1 VSGMSGTVAA
11 YAGDDTELVTAVRR
25 GDDRAFEVLYQR
37 YHARIAAYVRGM
49 VKDHARAEDVTQEVF
64 FSALRRM
71 RDTERP
77 IAFKPWV
84 YEIARNAC
92 IDAYRRT
99 SRADELSYDAE
110 GGLGAGDHLR
120 LVSPDQGPDAV
131 VESKQR
137 LDDLCGAFGG
147 LSEAHHQIL
156 VLRELEGLSYR
167 EIGERLG
174 MSRPAVESTLFR
186 ARRRLTEEY
195 DELVSGRRCER
206 VQAIITS
213 AAEGMLGARDRRKL
227 ARHTATCQACRRHA
241 RLMGLEDV
249 EAPTTVRGRL
259 AAFVPIPAFLRR
271 SGDGA
276 GVAGGHG
283 SGLAA
288 QVSSSLGA
296 MADPVAATWT
306 KAVAAAAALAFAGAG
321 AHVAAQNGHVL
332 PGMGHLPLVGA
343 KETAK
348 PVKGEGKARSG
359 IADPRTVRSEKS
371 ATGESAKTGSTSTG
385 RGAGSTAPPT
395 TSRETGGR
403 GGSSADVTLPSA
415 EAPTAPSAPDPGV
428 ALPRVDSTDTG
439 SPPPPSA
446 PSGGVELA
454 TGGANIPSGSAPSA
468 PSAPDAPSGV
478 PDVGSVVS
486 SVTGGS

>member
-1 VSGMSGTVAA
+1 MSGTVAVA
-11 YAGDDTELVTAVRR
+11 VYAGDDTELVALVRR

-77 IAFKPWV
+77 ITFKPWI

-120 LVSPDQGPDAV
+120 LVSPDQGPDDA

-241 RLMGLEDV
+241 RVVGLEDV
-249 EAPTTVRGRL
+249 EAPTTVRGKL
-259 AAFVPIPAFLRR
+259 AALVPIPAFLRR

-276 GVAGGHG
+276 GMAGGHG
-283 SGLAA
+283 SNLAA

-321 AHVAAQNGHVL
+321 AHMAAQNGHPL
-332 PGMGHLPLVGA
+332 PGLGKLPLVGA
-343 KETAK
+343 NHAAK
-348 PVKGEGKARSG
+348 PVTDDGQAKSG
-359 IADPRTVRSEKS
+359 IADPRSVRSETSGSGEAAK
-371 ATGESAKTGSTSTG
+371 GESSGRSNGPTGPGAARDTAGRSDGTTG
-385 RGAGSTAPPT
+385 
-395 TSRETGGR
+395 
-403 GGSSADVTLPSA
+403 VTLPSSQSP
-415 EAPTAPSAPDPGV
+415 APPSTTQTGVPALPAIDPPAAPSDA
-428 ALPRVDSTDTG
+428 S
-439 SPPPPSA
+439 SPPA
-446 PSGGVELA
+446 D
-454 TGGANIPSGSAPSA
+454 SGSGPNLPAPPAIEVPASVPSA
-468 PSAPDAPSGV
+468 PSADGAPSGA
-478 PDVGSVVS
+478 PDVRTVAS
-486 SVTGGS
+486 SATGGS

>member
-1 VSGMSGTVAA
+1 MSGMSGTLAV
-11 YAGDDTELVTAVRR
+11 YGGDDTDLVTAVRR

-64 FSALRRM
+64 FAALRRM

-77 IAFKPWV
+77 IAFKPWI

-120 LVSPDQGPDAV
+120 LVSPDQGPDAA

-213 AAEGMLGARDRRKL
+213 AAEGMLGARDRRRL
-227 ARHTATCQACRRHA
+227 ARHTASCQACRRHA
-241 RLMGLEDV
+241 RRLGLGEV
-249 EAPTTVRGRL
+249 EAPTTVRGKL

-271 SGDGA
+271 GSDSA

-283 SGLAA
+283 SNLAA
-288 QVSSSLGA
+288 QVSSLGA

-321 AHVAAQNGHVL
+321 AHVAAQNGHPL
-332 PGMGHLPLVGA
+332 PGLGHLPVVGA
-343 KETAK
+343 KQAAE
-348 PVKGEGKARSG
+348 PVKSNGHDGKATSG
-359 IADPRTVRSEKS
+359 IADPQAVRSKT
-371 ATGESAKTGSTSTG
+371 AGPGESAKGGSSGRSDGPTGPAAARDAGGHGDGSTS
-385 RGAGSTAPPT
+385 
-395 TSRETGGR
+395 
-403 GGSSADVTLPSA
+403 VTLP
-415 EAPTAPSAPDPGV
+415 TA
-428 ALPRVDSTDTG
+428 
-439 SPPPPSA
+439 
-446 PSGGVELA
+446 
-454 TGGANIPSGSAPSA
+454 SA
-468 PSAPDAPSGV
+468 PSAPDAPDPGV
-478 PDVGSVVS
+478 SLPDVGSPGTPDADQPAPSSGIEVNTEGVTVPQGAGASAPSTSEATSALPDVGTAVS
-486 SVTGGS
+486 SVTGAG

>member
-1 VSGMSGTVAA
+1 VSGMTATLGT
-11 YAGDDTELVTAVRR
+11 YAGEDTELVAAARQ

-92 IDAYRRT
+92 IDSYRRT

-120 LVSPDQGPDAV
+120 LVSPDQGPDAA

-137 LDDLCGAFGG
+137 LADLCGAFGG

-206 VQAIITS
+206 VQAIIAA

-241 RLMGLEDV
+241 RRLGLEDV
-249 EAPTTVRGRL
+249 EVPATVRGKL
-259 AAFVPIPAFLRR
+259 AAFLPIPAFLRR
-271 SGDGA
+271 GADGA
-276 GVAGGHG
+276 GAAGAHG

-296 MADPVAATWT
+296 MADPVAAGWT

-321 AHVAAQNGHVL
+321 AHVAAQNGHPL
-332 PGMGHLPLVGA
+332 PGLGHLPLIGA
-343 KETAK
+343 KKAAT
-348 PVKGEGKARSG
+348 PVKTPGKEAAG
-359 IADPRTVRSEKS
+359 IAEAQTLRSEK
-371 ATGESAKTGSTSTG
+371 K
-385 RGAGSTAPPT
+385 GADDSGKAGTAG
-395 TSRETGGR
+395 RETGGPATPAA
-403 GGSSADVTLPSA
+403 GGQGDGSAGVTLPA
-415 EAPTAPSAPDPGV
+415 ADAPAPPDPGVSLPSVDSMSTAGDNPDPSSVGGQGPKTKLPGTPSLDLSGTAPSAPATPE
-428 ALPRVDSTDTG
+428 
-439 SPPPPSA
+439 PPSGLPDVRA
-446 PSGGVELA
+446 AVSSL
-454 TGGANIPSGSAPSA
+454 TGGG
-468 PSAPDAPSGV
+468 
-478 PDVGSVVS
+478 
-486 SVTGGS
+486 

>member
-1 VSGMSGTVAA
+1 MSGM
-11 YAGDDTELVTAVRR
+11 AGMVDVSVGEDRDLVGAVRQ
-25 GDDRAFEVLYQR
+25 GDDRAFEVLYGR

-71 RDTERP
+71 RETERP

-99 SRADELSYDAE
+99 SRAEELSYDAE
-110 GGLGAGDHLR
+110 DSLGATDHLR
-120 LVSPDQGPDAV
+120 LVSATPGPDDA

-206 VQAIITS
+206 VQAVITA

-241 RLMGLEDV
+241 RRLGV
-249 EAPTTVRGRL
+249 EEVTPQTARAKL
-259 AAFVPIPAFLRR
+259 AALLPIPAFLRR
-271 SGDGA
+271 GTEGA

-283 SGLAA
+283 SSMAA
-288 QVSSSLGA
+288 QMTSTLGA
-296 MADPVAATWT
+296 MADPIAAGWGKALATVAT
-306 KAVAAAAALAFAGAG
+306 LAFAGAG
-321 AHVAAQNGHVL
+321 AGVAAQQGSPL
-332 PGMGHLPLVGA
+332 PDLSRSSA
-343 KETAK
+343 
-348 PVKGEGKARSG
+348 GESKTVAAPQPARSAAG
-359 IADPRTVRSEKS
+359 QAVRVAVRSLRT
-371 ATGESAKTGSTSTG
+371 ATADANSRVLRSLSTT
-385 RGAGSTAPPT
+385 RKAGT
-395 TSRETGGR
+395 TSRQGASSTQTSSTRAGSS
-403 GGSSADVTLPSA
+403 GGSSSA
-415 EAPTAPSAPDPGV
+415 AASSPQAPPAASAPNTNVTVPDVQPSSGSGGTADTSPPSDPSGPSV
-428 ALPRVDSTDTG
+428 GELTNLRAST
-439 SPPPPSA
+439 PPPPSE
-446 PSGGVELA
+446 PPGD
-454 TGGANIPSGSAPSA
+454 IGSAV
-468 PSAPDAPSGV
+468 DGV
-478 PDVGSVVS
+478 
-486 SVTGGS
+486 GGGG